1 MFTSSC
7 TTMSAGVQVASTAI
21 DKRGV
26 TMLRDRNAAS
36 TRTTA
41 VRRVAKHPRRR
52 VTIHTTVYTP
62 VEELARNTRTAV
74 HGRLP
79 SRSDWHSENSPS
91 QNFCEIV
98 KSIFDRVYRIVLTI
112 NRFKHNMA
120 VMDENSFEDIFQTKH
135 FVLSICNRTVAFQT
149 VVFRL
154 PSILHRRRQMVW
166 NSSWIQIVSVISC
179 HVIRQ
184 SVQNI
189 KAS

>member
-1 MFTSSC
+1 
-7 TTMSAGVQVASTAI
+7 MSAGVQVASTAI

-79 SRSDWHSENSPS
+79 SRSD
-91 QNFCEIV
+91 
-98 KSIFDRVYRIVLTI
+98 
-112 NRFKHNMA
+112 
-120 VMDENSFEDIFQTKH
+120 
-135 FVLSICNRTVAFQT
+135 
-149 VVFRL
+149 
-154 PSILHRRRQMVW
+154 
-166 NSSWIQIVSVISC
+166 
-179 HVIRQ
+179 
-184 SVQNI
+184 
-189 KAS
+189 